1 MSVLTEL
8 LDLEH
13 RGWRSLCE
21 GSGDAFYGSL
31 MTERAV
37 MVLAGGMVLDRNAV
51 IASLADAPTWD
62 EYEISQ
68 ERVVET
74 APGAVVLVYT
84 GRARRSG
91 EHPFVARMSSVY
103 TRGENDGW
111 RLCLYQ
117 QTPIG

>member
-1 MSVLTEL
+1 MGVLDEL
-8 LDLEH
+8 LALEH

-51 IASLADAPTWD
+51 VASLADAPTWD
-62 EYEISQ
+62 EYEISE
-68 ERVVET
+68 ERVLEP
-74 APGAVVLVYT
+74 APGSVVIIYT
-84 GRARRSG
+84 GRAWRA
-91 EHPFVARMSSVY
+91 EEPPFVARMSSVY
-103 TRGENDGW
+103 ARDEHGW

-117 QTPIG
+117 QTPVG